1 MASVPLSVNQLE
13 TILESVS
20 RQLLEQ
26 WAIDDR
32 FAEDQLEKATQWAVD
47 DASLVINVFMEM
59 FNDYMTQQAEP
70 SNNLII

>member
-32 FAEDQLEKATQWAVD
+32 FAEDQLEQATQWAVD

>member
-26 WAIDDR
+26 WAINDR